1 MHGIEKYDNLKEV
14 MPKLQEVLAEAIQS
28 EFLEIKKI
36 NKECEK
42 FIATCEQF
50 PELKQAEYV
59 IFSQYIKKNEHK
71 HEMFVFIDAEGEIVR
86 YITGRDM
93 ELYGLLNSCS
103 NLHLSEE
110 FVETKNY
117 SDTDESRH

>member
-42 FIATCEQF
+42 FIATSEQF

-71 HEMFVFIDAEGEIVR
+71 NEIFVFIDAEGGIVR
-86 YITGRDM
+86 YVTGRDM
-93 ELYGLLNSCS
+93 ELYGLLDSCS

-110 FVETKNY
+110 FVETK
-117 SDTDESRH
+117 SHCDSDESRH